1 VLDNECLYY
10 TSTLHQ
16 KNKLKGKWCLCN
28 YIFTSLFHGF
38 ILSLFTR

>member
-1 VLDNECLYY
+1 MLVQLFP
-10 TSTLHQ
+10 
-16 KNKLKGKWCLCN
+16 